1 MSEHQWLYN
10 IFWIFGT
17 LVFIAFFSGM
27 EIAFISA
34 NRLSL
39 ELKRKQPT
47 YKGKLLSKFLNSP
60 AKFIGVNL
68 IGFNIFLV
76 IYGLLFS
83 QLLGQ
88 TIWNL
93 FKIQNEYVRLVF
105 DTLFATLIV
114 LIIGE
119 FLPKSIFRAKANSL
133 LSFFAPV
140 SNFFYK
146 IFYPFTYL
154 FVNISQ
160 WILKYVFNVR
170 VKNNQEPF
178 SNLDLEHMFQQ
189 SKQQEDDKNEL
200 NTELFENALSLPN
213 IKVRQCFIPRTEIEG
228 VDINEPIENVK
239 EIFINTKLSKLLVY
253 DNSIDKI
260 QGYVHQLDMFAKP
273 DNLKSI
279 LHPIFAVPESM
290 SATELINKFTKQGKS
305 MAWVVDEFGGTA
317 GIVTMEDVLE
327 ELFGDIQDEYDTDE
341 FVEKQL
347 SASEFI
353 FSGRLEVDYLAEKY
367 NLEFPEK
374 ATGTLSGFI
383 INNHGSLPK
392 LKEHIII
399 DNHQYDIL
407 SMSDTKIDIVKIKVL

>member
-253 DNSIDKI
+253 DSSIDKI
-260 QGYVHQLDMFAKP
+260 KGYVHQLDMFAKP
-273 DNLKSI
+273 DNLRSI